1 MAAGDLILSDGTTMT
16 PEDLQKIA
24 AAVTQLINSNAK
36 DPGQWET
43 VSSLQGITSM
53 PVFQVLGST
62 YKLVRVAVELLKGA
76 DGKQVELQL
85 NSAKTYIQWRYTG
98 EEWQNL
104 IAIELIHGET
114 PEFRKG
120 ASGVEWKYK
129 TETTWKTLIPFSEI
143 KWNFDDLT
151 EKQLQLLWSNLPAD
165 VLALFQQP
173 ATEAAKRADAAT
185 AAANT
190 AAKSANTAAQS
201 ATQASASATSAAQA
215 ANTATSESIQATT
228 DSREATAE
236 CREIIDTASNLEALG
251 LFPMGMTLDYPTSIV
266 YDPKYV
272 GYIRARLLPERV
284 YQNIIYLSDNR
295 AVSVAPDGRIT
306 VIAAGESVVHVI
318 PTCNAA
324 LYRSVLIRVLNP
336 ALRLVKSNS
345 LRFTSSGTLRL
356 T

>member
-1 MAAGDLILSDGTTMT
+1 MAAGDIILSDGTTIT

-62 YKLVRVAVELLKGA
+62 YKLVRVAVEILKGA

-85 NSAKTYIQWRYTG
+85 NPAKTYIQWRYTG

-129 TETTWKTLIPFSEI
+129 TETVWRTLIPFSEL
-143 KWNFDDLT
+143 KWNFSDLT
-151 EKQLQLLWSNLPAD
+151 PEQIEQLWDNLPAEI
-165 VLALFQQP
+165 VTLFQQP
-173 ATEAAKRADAAT
+173 AKEAAKEAEAAT
-185 AAANT
+185 
-190 AAKSANTAAQS
+190 KSANEAAQT
-201 ATQASASATSAAQA
+201 ANQAAQ
-215 ANTATSESIQATT
+215 
-228 DSREATAE
+228 D
-236 CREIIDTASNLEALG
+236 CRDVIDTAMGLEALG
-251 LFPMGMTLDYPTSIV
+251 LFPTGMTLDYPSSIV

-272 GYIRARLLPERV
+272 GYIRARLLPEKV
-284 YQNIIYLSDNR
+284 YQNIVYLSDNR

>member
-1 MAAGDLILSDGTTMT
+1 MAAGDIILSDGTTIT

-62 YKLVRVAVELLKGA
+62 YKLVRVAVEILKGA

-85 NSAKTYIQWRYTG
+85 NPAKTYIQWRYTG
-98 EEWQNL
+98 EDWQNL

-129 TETTWKTLIPFSEI
+129 TETVWRTLIPFSEL
-143 KWNFDDLT
+143 KWNFSELT
-151 EKQLQLLWSNLPAD
+151 PEQIEQLWDNLPAEI
-165 VLALFQQP
+165 VTLFQQP
-173 ATEAAKRADAAT
+173 AKEAAKEAEAAT
-185 AAANT
+185 A
-190 AAKSANTAAQS
+190 SANEAAQT
-201 ATQASASATSAAQA
+201 ANQAAQ
-215 ANTATSESIQATT
+215 
-228 DSREATAE
+228 D
-236 CREIIDTASNLEALG
+236 CRDVIDTAMGLEALG
-251 LFPMGMTLDYPTSIV
+251 LFPTGMTLDYPSSIV

-272 GYIRARLLPERV
+272 GYIRARLLPEKV
-284 YQNIIYLSDNR
+284 YQNIVYLSDNR

>member
-1 MAAGDLILSDGTTMT
+1 MAAGDIILSDGTTIT

-62 YKLVRVAVELLKGA
+62 YKLVRVAVEILKGA

-85 NSAKTYIQWRYTG
+85 NPAKTYIQWRYTG

-129 TETTWKTLIPFSEI
+129 TETVWRTLIPFSEL
-143 KWNFDDLT
+143 KWNFSDLT
-151 EKQLQLLWSNLPAD
+151 PEQIEQLWDNLPAEI
-165 VLALFQQP
+165 VTLFQQP
-173 ATEAAKRADAAT
+173 AKEAAKEAEAAT
-185 AAANT
+185 
-190 AAKSANTAAQS
+190 KSANEAAQT
-201 ATQASASATSAAQA
+201 ANQAAQ
-215 ANTATSESIQATT
+215 
-228 DSREATAE
+228 D
-236 CREIIDTASNLEALG
+236 CRDVIDTAMGLEALG
-251 LFPMGMTLDYPTSIV
+251 LFPTGMTLDYPSSIV

-272 GYIRARLLPERV
+272 GYIRARLLPEKV
-284 YQNIIYLSDNR
+284 YQNIVYLSDNR

-345 LRFTSSGTLRL
+345 LRFTSSGTFRL

>member
-24 AAVTQLINSNAK
+24 AIVMELIGSNAK

-85 NSAKTYIQWRYTG
+85 NPAKTYIQWRYTG

-129 TETTWKTLIPFSEI
+129 TETVWRTLIPFSEL
-143 KWNFDDLT
+143 KWNFSDLT
-151 EKQLQLLWSNLPAD
+151 PEQIEQLWDNLPAEI
-165 VLALFQQP
+165 VTLFQQP
-173 ATEAAKRADAAT
+173 AKEAAKEAEAAT
-185 AAANT
+185 
-190 AAKSANTAAQS
+190 KSANEAALTANQAAQ
-201 ATQASASATSAAQA
+201 
-215 ANTATSESIQATT
+215 
-228 DSREATAE
+228 D
-236 CREIIDTASNLEALG
+236 CRDVIDTAMGLEALG
-251 LFPMGMTLDYPTSIV
+251 LFPTGMTLDYPSSIV

-272 GYIRARLLPERV
+272 GYIRARLLPEKV
-284 YQNIIYLSDNR
+284 YQNIVYLSDNR